1 MLCSVNGQSS
11 AAIMP
16 AEPAAANIVE
26 RTPPEPSAHS
36 PTSEGAV
43 AHSCE
48 TSVVLAGCLKLHTW
62 IQAIRNLA
70 AISTY
75 AYVDRR
81 TRGVPTACDS
91 HAL

>member
-1 MLCSVNGQSS
+1 
-11 AAIMP
+11 
-16 AEPAAANIVE
+16 
-26 RTPPEPSAHS
+26 
-36 PTSEGAV
+36 V

-75 AYVDRR
+75 AYVGRR
-81 TRGVPTACDS
+81 TRGVPPACDS
-91 HAL
+91 DALSLPRQDGTDCCNDGGAIGGGVKVVAW